1 MNRGQWS
8 KRLPELLLGLLV
20 MASGVAA
27 VYAKHESRKLFIELQ
42 TLNAERDRL
51 AVEWGQ
57 LQIEQSAWSTHARV
71 EQVARENMDLRPP
84 APEQVRLFSE

>member
-1 MNRGQWS
+1 MNGLPWQ

-20 MASGVAA
+20 LASAVAA
-27 VYAKHESRKLFIELQ
+27 VYAKHESRKMFIELQ
-42 TLNAERDRL
+42 ALNAERDRL

-71 EQVARENMDLRPP
+71 EQVARDDMGLRPP
-84 APEQVRLFSE
+84 TPDQVRLFTE

>member
-1 MNRGQWS
+1 VNGIVWN

-20 MASGVAA
+20 LVSAVAA
-27 VYAKHESRKLFIELQ
+27 VYAKHESRKQFVELQ
-42 TLNAERDRL
+42 ALNAERDRL

-71 EQVARENMDLRPP
+71 EQIARDDMNLRPP
-84 APEQVRLFSE
+84 SPDQVRLFAE

>member
-1 MNRGQWS
+1 MNGIWWR
-8 KRLPELLLGLLV
+8 KRVPELLLGLMVLGS
-20 MASGVAA
+20 AIAA

-42 TLNAERDRL
+42 SLNAERDRL

-71 EQVARENMDLRPP
+71 EQIARDDMNLRPP
-84 APEQVRLFSE
+84 TPDQVRLFSK

>member
-1 MNRGQWS
+1 MSGIAWH

-20 MASGVAA
+20 LGSAVAA

-42 TLNAERDRL
+42 VLNAERDRL

-71 EQVARENMDLRPP
+71 EQIAREDMGLRPP
-84 APEQVRLFSE
+84 TPDQVRLFSE

>member
-1 MNRGQWS
+1 MNGIAWH
-8 KRLPELLLGLLV
+8 KRIPELLLGLLV
-20 MASGVAA
+20 LSSAVAA

-42 TLNAERDRL
+42 VLNAERDRL

-71 EQVARENMDLRPP
+71 EQIAREDMNLRPP
-84 APEQVRLFSE
+84 TPDQVRLFSE

>member
-1 MNRGQWS
+1 VTAGLTA
-8 KRLPELLLGLLV
+8 KRVPELALGLLV
-20 MASGVAA
+20 LVSAVAA

-42 TLNAERDRL
+42 ALNAERDRL

-71 EQVARENMDLRPP
+71 EQLARDDMNLRPP
-84 APEQVRLFSE
+84 APDQVRLFSR

>member
-1 MNRGQWS
+1 MNGIWWR
-8 KRLPELLLGLLV
+8 KRVPELLLGLMVLGS
-20 MASGVAA
+20 AIAA

-42 TLNAERDRL
+42 VLNAERDRL

-71 EQVARENMDLRPP
+71 EQIAREDMNLRPP
-84 APEQVRLFSE
+84 TPDQVRLFSK

>member
-1 MNRGQWS
+1 VWR
-8 KRLPELLLGLLV
+8 KRVPELMLGLLV
-20 MASGVAA
+20 LGSAVAA
-27 VYAKHESRKLFIELQ
+27 VFAKHESRKLFIELQ

-71 EQVARENMDLRPP
+71 EQIARDDMDLRPP
-84 APEQVRLFSE
+84 TPDQVRLFRE